1 MVALYILLGIVLFF
15 IVVFSIPLT
24 LIVDYGEKTLISL
37 KWLFLKIPLFD
48 SSKEKKEKKTKKDK
62 KPKKKKNEEKTP
74 AKKKKKGKNGNGLLK
89 QVYIDQGYDGLE
101 KMLRALGKSLSGFFA
116 KIYKTFTI
124 DEFYI
129 TMITV
134 GSDAADTALK
144 YGKLCSW
151 VYLVLG
157 KLLSTCKV
165 KKYDFDIS
173 PDFLAEKPSGE
184 AYLRFHLIPIIV
196 TNATVVLAVQLVFKV
211 LFKILFAKKKSD
223 KSKETTGNINNTK
236 VDTTEVE
243 NKENTTINNKEGAS
257 K

>member
-15 IVVFSIPLT
+15 IIVFSIPLT
-24 LIVDYGEKTLISL
+24 LILDYSEKTIVTL

-48 SSKEKKEKKTKKDK
+48 SSKEKKEKKPKKDK
-62 KPKKKKNEEKTP
+62 KPKAEKPADETPPKENKTEKK
-74 AKKKKKGKNGNGLLK
+74 GNGLLK
-89 QVYIDQGYDGLE
+89 QLYLDQGYEGLE
-101 KMLRALGKSLSGFFA
+101 KMLRALGKSLSGFFG

-129 TMITV
+129 TMITA

-151 VYLVLG
+151 LYPVLG
-157 KLLSTCKV
+157 KLVSTCKV

-173 PDFLAEKPSGE
+173 PDFLAKKPTAE
-184 AYLRFHLIPIIV
+184 AYLRFHLIPIRV
-196 TNATVVLAVQLVFKV
+196 TNAVVVLAVQLVFKV

-223 KSKETTGNINNTK
+223 KSKIEVQNVNNTK
-236 VDTTEVE
+236 VDATEVE
-243 NKENTTINNKEGAS
+243 NKENTINNNKEGAS

>member
-1 MVALYILLGIVLFF
+1 MLALYILFGIVLFF

-24 LIVDYGEKTLISL
+24 LIVDYSEKTLVTL

-48 SSKEKKEKKTKKDK
+48 SSKEKKDK
-62 KPKKKKNEEKTP
+62 KPKKNKKPKEEKSTEDSEV
-74 AKKKKKGKNGNGLLK
+74 KKEKTKKQGNSLLK
-89 QVYIDQGYDGLE
+89 QLYLDQGYDGLE
-101 KMLRALGKSLSGFFA
+101 RMLRALGKSLSGFFG

-151 VYLVLG
+151 LYPVLG
-157 KLLSTCKV
+157 KLISTCKV

-173 PDFLAEKPSGE
+173 PDFLANKQTAE
-184 AYLRFHLIPIIV
+184 AYLRFHLIPIRV
-196 TNATVVLAVQLVFKV
+196 TNAVVVLAVQLVFKV

-223 KSKETTGNINNTK
+223 KSKAVAQSVNNTE
-236 VDTTEVE
+236 VDSTAVE
-243 NKENTTINNKEGAS
+243 NEENKTIKNKEGAS